1 MKELIRLIGM
11 AAITRENPYR
21 HSCLSISL
29 NGRLVYSGTQDGF
42 IENKVRELDNWGIS
56 YTQNEVVFGF

>member
-1 MKELIRLIGM
+1 M
-11 AAITRENPYR
+11 
-21 HSCLSISL
+21 SL
-29 NGRLVYSGTQDGF
+29 KGRLVYSGTQDVF